1 LRTFAAFAPSRLE
14 GIHRQDAR
22 NPKKARRQSLIAF
35 HHPAIPLKT
44 IAVYGQSLQSAVFS
58 LPTALRVVLLEEAIR
73 WDA

>member
-1 LRTFAAFAPSRLE
+1 
-14 GIHRQDAR
+14 
-22 NPKKARRQSLIAF
+22 
-35 HHPAIPLKT
+35 LKT